1 MQLHEQEALNFL
13 GSRLFI
19 TRDGCF
25 KLCLNIEALV
35 NLRGHSFSASTEYNE
50 RSFSTGEFAQEMSI
64 LYQLRSPSRN
74 LFDFSNVGR
83 VATRDKMSHIK
94 EPEP

>member
-64 LYQLRSPSRN
+64 LYQLRSPSKN
-74 LFDFSNVGR
+74 LFKTWGASLL
-83 VATRDKMSHIK
+83 ATKCHI
-94 EPEP
+94 